1 MLHKLQVTLLLLPYE
16 RKMGNDNLL
25 LLKRQFSLLLG
36 KCSWGSVFLS
46 TQRQI
51 NGFCLRTRWMKCS
64 TAGSI
69 PLLWFSAPLGCPHLI
84 QLMVGGWVNTQ
95 GAATHNLG
103 STERIAGKNPFFSP
117 NTGLH
122 EHLCPTA
129 QQPAPV
135 SACSFSPV
143 SGTLLSWS
151 DDSEKNKLD
160 K

>member
-51 NGFCLRTRWMKCS
+51 NRFWLRTQWMKCS
-64 TAGSI
+64 TAGNI
-69 PLLWFSAPLGCPHLI
+69 PLLWFAAPLGCPHLA
-84 QLMVGGWVNTQ
+84 QLTVGGWVNTEDVMD
-95 GAATHNLG
+95 NLG
-103 STERIAGKNPFFSP
+103 SADLIAGKTPLFSP
-117 NTGLH
+117 NTGLQ
-122 EHLCPTA
+122 EHLCPRA
-129 QQPAPV
+129 QQPAPA
-135 SACSFSPV
+135 SACSFAPA

>member
-95 GAATHNLG
+95 GLLRTTWEAQSELQ
-103 STERIAGKNPFFSP
+103 GKTLFSP
-117 NTGLH
+117 QTH
-122 EHLCPTA
+122 VCTSICAPQHSS
-129 QQPAPV
+129 QPQSVPAAFHQHQELY
-135 SACSFSPV
+135 SLGAM
-143 SGTLLSWS
+143 TLRRTS
-151 DDSEKNKLD
+151 
-160 K
+160 

>member
-51 NGFCLRTRWMKCS
+51 NRFCFRTQWMKCS
-64 TAGSI
+64 TAGSV
-69 PLLWFSAPLGCPHLI
+69 PLLGFTAPLGCPDH
-84 QLMVGGWVNTQ
+84 GGWVNTEELLWTTREIQTQFQ
-95 GAATHNLG
+95 GKTL
-103 STERIAGKNPFFSP
+103 FFFFP
-117 NTGLH
+117 NTVLR

-129 QQPAPV
+129 QQPAPAALHQHQELY
-135 SACSFSPV
+135 S
-143 SGTLLSWS
+143 L
-151 DDSEKNKLD
+151 
-160 K
+160 

>member
-51 NGFCLRTRWMKCS
+51 NRFWLRTRWVKCS
-64 TAGSI
+64 TAGNI
-69 PLLWFSAPLGCPHLI
+69 PLLWLTAPSGCPHLA
-84 QLMVGGWVNTQ
+84 QLKAGGWVNTQ
-95 GAATHNLG
+95 GLLRTTWEAQTRL
-103 STERIAGKNPFFSP
+103 ERKKPSFLPKHVCASICAP
-117 NTGLH
+117 
-122 EHLCPTA
+122 
-129 QQPAPV
+129 QQPAPA
-135 SACSFSPV
+135 SACSFAPA
-143 SGTLLSWS
+143 SGTLLSWR